1 VLKRG
6 AEAVISSVEWRGR
19 PAVEKLRVPKGYR
32 DPRLD
37 DELRRARIRKEA
49 KLFAEARAAGVPV
62 PVLYDVD
69 LAGHRLV
76 MERIDGP
83 TLKEVLRSPGD
94 HGSLCEEI
102 GRLVAKLH
110 SSGLVHGDL
119 TTSNMLL
126 AGGRVHLIDFSL
138 GEKTDGRRDH
148 RRGGRRRCR
157 GCGGW
162 RLFSSDDHVAAEECQ
177 RTHDDRR
184 HQPRALASPA
194 RGSRLVLL
202 TSAPAR
208 GGLEWG
214 REQVAKWIVSQ
225 GPTLQCSCR
234 WVDRVLS
241 SKCLTPEGAAG
252 RGRLGLPGSMPLP
265 KEDAAWR
272 STIPVLR
279 RSPSRDRDR

>member
-1 VLKRG
+1 MLKLG
-6 AEAVISSVEWRGR
+6 AEAVITAVEWRGR

-119 TTSNMLL
+119 TTSNMLR
-126 AGGRVHLIDFSL
+126 GNGRVHLIDLSL
-138 GEKTDGRRDH
+138 GEKTDG
-148 RRGGRRRCR
+148 
-157 GCGGW
+157 
-162 RLFSSDDHVAAEECQ
+162 LE
-177 RTHDDRR
+177 
-184 HQPRALASPA
+184 A
-194 RGSRLVLL
+194 RGVDLRLLKEAF
-202 TSAPAR
+202 TSAHYDRPELFGAVARAYVEAFPA
-208 GGLEWG
+208 
-214 REQVAKWIVSQ
+214 
-225 GPTLQCSCR
+225 
-234 WVDRVLS
+234 
-241 SKCLTPEGAAG
+241 GAAVLQKMREIEE
-252 RGRLGLPGSMPLP
+252 RGRYM
-265 KEDAAWR
+265 
-272 STIPVLR
+272 
-279 RSPSRDRDR
+279 